1 MESFVQ
7 SQPGNDIILYNHQ
20 QQKYFHLLKP
30 MQCKLLLRSLLAL
43 YFLIAITNLQVFNLT
58 ILVRQYFSGLY
69 FRNFNSQIWKR
80 ALNFVILHSQ
90 LHFGF
95 QTVWTYWKFLDGT
108 RNVWNLRKLTLFYN
122 WRFKMKRSSKTS

>member
-7 SQPGNDIILYNHQ
+7 SQPGNDIILYDYQ
-20 QQKYFHLLKP
+20 QQEYFHVLKP

-43 YFLIAITNLQVFNLT
+43 YFLIAINNLQT
-58 ILVRQYFSGLY
+58 ILVRRYFSGFY

-90 LHFGF
+90 LQFGF

-108 RNVWNLRKLTLFYN
+108 RNGWNLRKLTLFYN
-122 WRFKMKRSSKTS
+122 WRFKMKHSSKTN

>member
-43 YFLIAITNLQVFNLT
+43 YFLIAINNLLVLNLT
-58 ILVRQYFSGLY
+58 ILVRRYFSGFY
-69 FRNFNSQIWKR
+69 FRDFNSQI
-80 ALNFVILHSQ
+80 
-90 LHFGF
+90 
-95 QTVWTYWKFLDGT
+95 
-108 RNVWNLRKLTLFYN
+108 
-122 WRFKMKRSSKTS
+122 

>member
-7 SQPGNDIILYNHQ
+7 SQPGNDIILYDYQ

-30 MQCKLLLRSLLAL
+30 MQCKILLRSLLAL
-43 YFLIAITNLQVFNLT
+43 YFLIAVNNLQVLNLT
-58 ILVRQYFSGLY
+58 II
-69 FRNFNSQIWKR
+69 FRGFIFAISTAKYEKR

-95 QTVWTYWKFLDGT
+95 QTV
-108 RNVWNLRKLTLFYN
+108 
-122 WRFKMKRSSKTS
+122 